1 MVPDREASPSH
12 YAPPGAKRLI
22 RLLPDLRRL
31 NSLSAFCARYR
42 VILFFVV
49 GLVAVDALVY
59 SFRTVWQSYDPDDYV
74 SRIEGCRG
82 REWDVVLLGGSPVSE
97 GIDPS
102 LLEGVRWQG
111 RELTS
116 ELTLGWRG

>member
-1 MVPDREASPSH
+1 MVAYRKADTSH
-12 YAPPGAKRLI
+12 YAQPSVNRLN
-22 RLLPDLRRL
+22 RLFPDLRRL

-111 RELTS
+111 RELQTVYN
-116 ELTLGWRG
+116 L